1 MKKILF
7 CTLNSKYIHSS
18 LAPWYLCSAV
28 EQFCSCPVEADV
40 IEATV
45 NESVDVI
52 TSRIIEAHPDF
63 LGFSVYIWNRTKTFD
78 IIKIGNV
85 KKRGV
90 KGEKHTCNLK
100 CKNCNYCFNPK
111 PIFCPCPHC

>member
-78 IIKIGNV
+78 IIKTIKEYLPDIKVAVGGPEV
-85 KKRGV
+85 AYDV
-90 KGEKHTCNLK
+90 
-100 CKNCNYCFNPK
+100 
-111 PIFCPCPHC
+111 